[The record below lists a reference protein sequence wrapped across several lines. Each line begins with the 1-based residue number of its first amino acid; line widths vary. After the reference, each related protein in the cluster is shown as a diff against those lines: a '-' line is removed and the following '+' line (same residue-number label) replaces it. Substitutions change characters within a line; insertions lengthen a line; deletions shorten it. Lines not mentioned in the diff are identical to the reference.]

1 MCFNVL
7 VDLVDRVDRK
17 LVDAG
22 ESPLV
27 EWKIVFVVVE
37 LVLLK

>member
-7 VDLVDRVDRK
+7 VDLVDRVDSE

-27 EWKIVFVVVE
+27 EGKIVFVVVE
-37 LVLLK
+37 LVFLQ

>member
-1 MCFNVL
+1 MYSYVL
-7 VDLVDRVDRK
+7 VDLVDRVDCE

>member
-1 MCFNVL
+1 MDFNVL
-7 VDLVDRVDRK
+7 VDLVDRVDCE

-22 ESPLV
+22 ECSLV

-37 LVLLK
+37 LVLLM